1 MSRRLLVFYW
11 LPVLLWMGL
20 IFAGSTNLLSSTHTS
35 RFLGPLLR
43 FFKPDISPQ
52 AIRRVQFAIRKFGH
66 TVEFGVLAVL
76 FWRAFRTHWPARAG
90 SRALLYAALVCSFL
104 YAVSDE
110 YHQAFYPSREARAQD
125 VFIDT
130 AGAAAGLLIALAL
143 QRRRRRPHRE

>member
-1 MSRRLLVFYW
+1 MSRRVLVFYW
-11 LPVLLWMGL
+11 LPIVLWMCL
-20 IFAGSTNLLSSTHTS
+20 IFAGSTNLLSSSRTS

-76 FWRAFRTHWPARAG
+76 FWRAFQAQWPARAG
-90 SRALLYAALVCSFL
+90 SRALLYAALVCSIL

-110 YHQAFYPSREARAQD
+110 YHQAFYPSREARARD

-130 AGAAAGLLIALAL
+130 AGAAAGLLIARGR
-143 QRRRRRPHRE
+143 QRRRLRLDRE